1 MMRRCLSVSLLC
13 LIALGLPPTAEPQ
26 DYAAQTDPVR
36 QVHWAMAAYFGTGWY
51 RVDDNRSAFIFRIPP
66 RQTIRRSGWNE
77 DGSRRLGVEIQYPLA
92 LGLHHLEDVPDFI
105 EFENYGTLTFTP
117 GVQVEVP
124 VNDRWYLRPFAHL
137 GFGYERE
144 SGEWAGIWYGGLK
157 SRYRL
162 AESERGRWSL
172 LNGAYYA
179 GYKPEYKQR
188 GRYASAMTGLEF
200 SRPLGNFRLQGGQ
213 AWLNAHL
220 TYNYLF
226 DRLNFHI
233 DPENVESV
241 KDQWEFGLA
250 LGRGAQ
256 GIKLWFITFEHIG
269 LAYKWSSNGRY
280 RALTINLRSPF
291 TD

>member
-1 MMRRCLSVSLLC
+1 MMRRLVIFLG
-13 LIALGLPPTAEPQ
+13 LIALTAPA
-26 DYAAQTDPVR
+26 AAQTQAYPYETEPAR
-36 QVHWAMAAYFGTGWY
+36 QVHWATAAFFGTGWY
-51 RVDDNRSAFIFRIPP
+51 RVDDNRFAFIFRIPP
-66 RQTIRRSGWNE
+66 RQTIRQSGWKA
-77 DGSRRLGVEIQYPLA
+77 DGSRQLGVEIQYPLA
-92 LGLHHLEDVPDFI
+92 LGLHRLEDVPDFI

-124 VNDRWYLRPFAHL
+124 VSDRWYLRPYAHL

-162 AESERGRWSL
+162 GEGGRGRWSL
-172 LNGAYYA
+172 LNGIYYA

-188 GRYASAMTGLEF
+188 GRYASAMAGLELN
-200 SRPLGNFRLQGGQ
+200 RPLGNVRLLGEQT
-213 AWLNAHL
+213 WLNAHL
-220 TYNYLF
+220 TYSYLF

-233 DPENVESV
+233 DPEHAESV
-241 KDQWEFGLA
+241 KDQWELGLA
-250 LGRGAQ
+250 LGHGSK

-269 LAYKWSSNGRY
+269 IAYQWSSNGRY

-291 TD
+291 TG

>member
-1 MMRRCLSVSLLC
+1 MHRLAILFA
-13 LIALGLPPTAEPQ
+13 LIALSASAAAES
-26 DYAAQTDPVR
+26 PVYPYETEPAR
-36 QVHWAMAAYFGTGWY
+36 QVHWAMAAFFGSGWY

-66 RQTIRRSGWNE
+66 RQTLRRSGWND

-92 LGLHHLEDVPDFI
+92 LGLHQLKDVPDFI

-124 VNDRWYLRPFAHL
+124 VSERWYLRPYAHL

-144 SGEWAGIWYGGLK
+144 SEEWAGIWYGGVK

-162 AESERGRWSL
+162 REEGRSRWSL
-172 LNGAYYA
+172 LNGVYYA

-188 GRYASAMTGLEF
+188 GRYGSVMAGLEVNQ
-200 SRPLGNFRLQGGQ
+200 PLGNFRLLGEP
-213 AWLNAHL
+213 ASLNWHL

-226 DRLNFHI
+226 DHLNFHV
-233 DPENVESV
+233 DEERVESV
-241 KDQWEFGLA
+241 KDQWELGLA
-250 LGRGAQ
+250 LGRGGQ
-256 GIKLWFITFEHIG
+256 GIKLWFITFDQVG

-280 RALTINLRSPF
+280 RALTFNLRSPF
-291 TD
+291 IE